1 MSKKGT
7 PLKVARRYFK
17 EVRFRQI
24 RALVE
29 FDRTGGFAP
38 AALALGLSVPS
49 VWQQIRALELEYGVA
64 LVDSQGS
71 RMFLT
76 PEGRMLVD
84 LAVPLVEGFDSLRSA
99 FEGMQHSVP
108 LSLRVVAPAPMLSGA
123 LRAPLMHYRKQFP
136 SVNLTLIDRPSFTA
150 RQFME
155 RNEADLGVIG
165 IARGDE
171 PLKQFHVQALTAYPF
186 QLICPK
192 DHPLLKLSKIR
203 LADLVSQPLLLS
215 AVESSSHRQIRHV
228 FTEAG
233 FAEKMNVT
241 MTATDRGLLMSYV
254 RMGLGVAIGTGANT
268 TASKQSLP
276 GEVQI
281 VYRDLSALFGHETV
295 ALIQRKGR
303 YELPHVSAFRQ
314 AVIEAIR

>member
-1 MSKKGT
+1 MTKKRA
-7 PLKVARRYFK
+7 PVKVARRYFK

-29 FDRTGGFAP
+29 FDRTGGFA
-38 AALALGLSVPS
+38 AAAAALGLSVPS

-64 LVDSQGS
+64 LVDSLGS

-84 LAVPLVEGFDSLRSA
+84 LAAPLVEGFDSLRSA
-99 FEGMQHSVP
+99 FEGMQASVP
-108 LSLRVVAPAPMLSGA
+108 LSLKVVAPAPMLSGT
-123 LRAPLMHYRKQFP
+123 LRAALIQYRKQFP
-136 SVNLTLIDRPSFTA
+136 SVNLTLIDRPSFGA
-150 RQFME
+150 RQVME

-171 PLKQFHVQALTAYPF
+171 PLKQFHVLTLAAYPF

-192 DHPLLKLSKIR
+192 DHPLLKLERIR
-203 LADLVSQPLLLS
+203 LSDLVKQPLLLS
-215 AVESSSHRQIRHV
+215 AVESSSHRQVRHV
-228 FTEAG
+228 FTESG

-241 MTATDRGLLMSYV
+241 MTATDRELLISYV
-254 RMGLGVAIGTGANT
+254 RMDLGVAIGTGANT
-268 TASKQSLP
+268 TALNRAEP
-276 GEVQI
+276 GEIDV
-281 VYRDLSALFGHETV
+281 VRRDLSALFGHETV

-303 YELPHVSAFRQ
+303 YELPHVTAFRE
-314 AVIEAIR
+314 AVIEAMR